1 MHAERA
7 GPGAGGGVW
16 GAVSKGQPCLR
27 AARAAAAASQSYP
40 SALLWGLILE
50 RSAEPARREEAGRGL
65 CRPAL
70 SLKAEHWRPRSPHP
84 VPPGSRGR
92 AAPGPGAVRKHL
104 PPPVRLP
111 IRPPAGPC
119 GRCDCVDRQ
128 DGGFG
133 G

>member
-27 AARAAAAASQSYP
+27 AARALAAASQSYP

-92 AAPGPGAVRKHL
+92 AAPGPAPSGSTCRLPCVSPSGL
-104 PPPVRLP
+104 PPARA
-111 IRPPAGPC
+111 AG
-119 GRCDCVDRQ
+119 VTA
-128 DGGFG
+128 
-133 G
+133 